1 MGSATTYE
9 LLLRLRQTG
18 LLTAEQLA
26 QVEYGAA
33 RSDSTPSALAAEL
46 TQRGWLTEW
55 QLSQL
60 LSASQQRL
68 LLGPYVLLEPIATGG
83 MGQIYLARHQRMRR
97 VVALK
102 LLKRSGLDALGVQRF
117 VREAQA
123 AALLS
128 HPNIIAVH
136 DAGQDGEQHYLAME
150 YVKGIDLGRLVQQV
164 GPLPV
169 AVACDYA
176 RQIALG
182 LQHAHEHGFVHRD
195 IKPSNAL
202 VAPRPDSSAEDG
214 YSRFAG
220 GQVKI
225 LDMGLVRPM
234 RDMAV
239 PVPLTEQG
247 SLLGTIDY
255 LAPEQAQDAT
265 RVDGRADLYSLGCTL
280 FYLLTGRPVFPG
292 GLPLDK
298 IVRHRDEMPPAIQ
311 KLRDNL
317 PPALSQLLPRLLAKQ
332 PEQRPASAAEV
343 AEALAPLAEEARYAR
358 LVAFAAPGPIS
369 SGDLTDPGQELPPT
383 RVMESS
389 TQQPP
394 RRGWAGLLGA
404 LVLLVLASIGVVA
417 WVVLHK
423 PAPGID
429 PSLDLDG
436 QLLSHYWPEDL
447 IGVVECD
454 LQRLE
459 ELEPVLPGLGER
471 CRTAL
476 IQAVGMP
483 QTATVRCLQT
493 EQGWLALSPLGQA
506 AQPPPRGRSQAP
518 LAVEVA
524 GQPVYVL
531 EVPPYRLT
539 STRAGLVQQ
548 ARDAA
553 KRQTPRAAEPTRDV
567 VWPHWV
573 IHPPAGQVPLWF
585 CLQLELGP
593 EPHWP
598 QDELRQELSEQLAQA
613 YRDIRLLSGWLHVTD
628 NKIEMFLEVWPRRPE
643 RLRALGETLEQ
654 IQTLAIDYN
663 DADLPRDRAW
673 SPLGRLLRFARW
685 EQRGE
690 RWVLHRTIQRD

>member
-1 MGSATTYE
+1 MGIATTYE
-9 LLLRLRQTG
+9 LLLRLRQAG

-26 QVEYGAA
+26 YVENNSAQSGSSPA
-33 RSDSTPSALAAEL
+33 ALAEEL

-60 LSASQQRL
+60 LSGSQPRL
-68 LLGPYVLLEPIATGG
+68 LLGPYVLLQPIATGG
-83 MGQIYLARHQRMRR
+83 MGQIFLARHQRMRR

-150 YVKGIDLGRLVQQV
+150 YVEGIDLGRLVQQV

-202 VAPRPDSSAEDG
+202 VAPRPDSSPEDG
-214 YSRFAG
+214 YSRFAAG
-220 GQVKI
+220 LVKI

-234 RDMAV
+234 NHLAG
-239 PVPLTEQG
+239 PVPLTQQG
-247 SLLGTIDY
+247 ALLGTMDY

-265 RVDGRADLYSLGCTL
+265 RVDGRADLYSLGCTF

-298 IVRHRDEMPPAIQ
+298 MLRHRDEPPPAIEQ
-311 KLRDNL
+311 LRDHL
-317 PPALSQLLPRLLAKQ
+317 PPTLCQLLPRLLAKK

-343 AEALAPLAEEARYAR
+343 ADALTPLAEDARYAR
-358 LVAFAAPGPIS
+358 LEALAAPGPIS

-383 RVMESS
+383 RVTESS

-394 RRGWAGLLGA
+394 QRGWAGLLGS
-404 LVLLVLASIGVVA
+404 LVLLVLASISVVA

-429 PSLDLDG
+429 PSLDG
-436 QLLSHYWPEDL
+436 QSLSHYWPEDL

-459 ELEPVLPGLGER
+459 ELEPLLPGLSER

-483 QTATVRCLQT
+483 HTATVRCLQT

-506 AQPPPRGRSQAP
+506 APPPPRGRSQAP

-573 IHPPAGQVPLWF
+573 IQPPDGQVPLWF
-585 CLQLELGP
+585 CLQLEPGP

-613 YRDIRLLSGWLHVTD
+613 YREIRLLSGWLQVTD
-628 NKIEMFLEVWPRRPE
+628 KKIEIFLEVRPRRPE
-643 RLRALGETLEQ
+643 RLTALGETLEQ
-654 IQTLAIDYN
+654 IQTLAIDYS

-690 RWVLHRTIQRD
+690 RWILQRTIQRD